1 MKSVYALAAV
11 PLLGALGW
19 LGWQQLHPTPQIAL
33 LDIEK
38 VIAESAPGKA
48 GRAHLDKVDL
58 HFRQGLQR
66 LHNDF
71 QQTPAAE
78 QQRIISNAEQMLS
91 QQFGQEERT
100 VSDDLK
106 KIILDEAERWRDKH
120 GARLVL
126 PAQLALAS
134 ADEVDCTEQVLQAV
148 NQREMRFSRL
158 PPLNLP
164 QPEGA
169 LPLQPRLSAPFAPP
183 APGKSVPEA
192 KTSGHR

>member
-19 LGWQQLHPTPQIAL
+19 LGWQQLHPAPQIAL

-38 VIAESAPGKA
+38 VIAESNPGKA

-66 LHNDF
+66 LHNDY
-71 QQTPAAE
+71 QQAPAAE
-78 QQRIISNAEQMLS
+78 QQRVISNAEQMLS

-134 ADEVDCTEQVLQAV
+134 AGDVDCTDQVLQAV
-148 NQREMRFSRL
+148 NQREMHFSRL
-158 PPLNLP
+158 PPLNFP

-169 LPLQPRLSAPFAPP
+169 VSPQPPLQSQP
-183 APGKSVPEA
+183 AKQP
-192 KTSGHR
+192 